1 MSSFTHS
8 PSKQDYVTILAIY
21 DDPPSSKSNNVNTT
35 IVSTSLPEEKTKK
48 PLKLEI
54 ASNHEIK
61 NQQRKRND
69 GSPFIDVK
77 SLDMPPS
84 SIGLQVQHSE
94 VKFSNLAKPHS
105 EKNSRKH
112 QNGEAMSVHFA
123 PTQKKDP
130 DKSFQEENWRQNNS
144 RKSRIGDN
152 FLDAKEKIDLEQNEL
167 KKWSSF
173 LQVDPSNYRFQKI
186 VLSPETKDLSMGLE
200 ISAVPNPQ
208 RPSHLLAVEV
218 RKIEQRGRIAE
229 DGQLRVC
236 DQIVDING
244 TPCDQISFARARLHL
259 RDLQSIP
266 EPSLSFFRRINS
278 KKPNISPKLE
288 QFKLKKGENTSRVG
302 FCKEIKLIK
311 EEDGFGFSYA
321 GRLNASEQHLYYIK
335 GLRKNLDLSLGD
347 RILKINGIDLS
358 NLNQSQ
364 VTSLLKKIP
373 IGETISL
380 TISQTEEKTPEKQQ
394 NEEKEEKENLKE
406 KTTKNLFEELKQM
419 IGEKQEILQMLIP
432 LNETPGAGLG
442 ISVKA
447 QRIGCNDLGLYVRSI
462 LHGSAAFKDG
472 RLKVNDRLAGIEEVN
487 LLNFSL
493 NGEALDAFMGTLSQI
508 PTNKKKV
515 LLFIAR
521 IKEEENLN
529 KISQTHQSRW
539 GSDSELSQKEQF
551 VRDSV
556 TRRSI
561 SEKRP
566 LGQHSDPSH
575 LRTYQRILHQRQT
588 SAPAV
593 SSVFRSRRS
602 LHEPL
607 NISSPE
613 EPRSRKSRPRT
624 TFYDGDCSTKYE
636 IHSQTLPSPKNHQTT
651 KIVCPG
657 SYSPQRKFPSSALS
671 SSKSQ
676 PDSLSTPKSQ
686 QQKNENGKRRG
697 SLGSGLFKLFSRTHS
712 CKEDSP
718 NKNKPKPSHQQRQ
731 QQHPP
736 QYFHNPT
743 SPPYSAYGFWP
754 HCFPPPVPH
763 SFNQNCTNR
772 PHSPL
777 PSSIAPPGILHWT
790 QSFRCPQP
798 SFNSQLHGHGP
809 VEVPH
814 WRQGENNLLRHQQI
828 HPRHQQM
835 FPLTITTHLTPGSQ
849 PHQIRQNYSAGFNNS
864 NNNNHH
870 LHQSTYYND

>member
-1 MSSFTHS
+1 MSFTHS

-21 DDPPSSKSNNVNTT
+21 DDPPPSFKSTSVNTT

-48 PLKLEI
+48 QLKLEI
-54 ASNHEIK
+54 ASNHKIS

-69 GSPFIDVK
+69 RSPFIDVK

-84 SIGLQVQHSE
+84 SIGLQVQHSSE
-94 VKFSNLAKPHS
+94 TKFSNLSKPHS

-173 LQVDPSNYRFQKI
+173 LQVDSSNYRFQKI

-218 RKIEQRGRIAE
+218 RKIDQRGRIAE

-236 DQIVDING
+236 DQIVNING

-259 RDLQSIP
+259 RDLQSIS

-278 KKPNISPKLE
+278 KKSNNNSPQLE
-288 QFKLKKGENTSRVG
+288 QFKLKKGENTSLIG
-302 FCKEIKLIK
+302 FCKEIKLTK
-311 EEDGFGFSYA
+311 GEDGFGFSYA

-335 GLRKNLDLSLGD
+335 GLRKNLDLTLGD
-347 RILKINGIDLS
+347 RILQINGIDLS
-358 NLNQSQ
+358 NLTQSQ

-373 IGETISL
+373 IGETIKL
-380 TISQTEEKTPEKQQ
+380 KQQ
-394 NEEKEEKENLKE
+394 LIRETFL
-406 KTTKNLFEELKQM
+406 
-419 IGEKQEILQMLIP
+419 EIIQMLIP

-447 QRIGCNDLGLYVRSI
+447 QRMGCNDLGLYVRSI
-462 LHGSAAFKDG
+462 LHGSAAYKDG
-472 RLKVNDRLAGIEEVN
+472 RLKVNDRLIGIEEVN
-487 LLNFSL
+487 LLNYSL

-508 PTNKKKV
+508 PTNK
-515 LLFIAR
+515 R
-521 IKEEENLN
+521 
-529 KISQTHQSRW
+529 TSRW

-566 LGQHSDPSH
+566 LGQHNDPSH

-624 TFYDGDCSTKYE
+624 TFYDGDCSTTKYE
-636 IHSQTLPSPKNHQTT
+636 SQTLPSPKNQS

-676 PDSLSTPKSQ
+676 PDSLSTPKP
-686 QQKNENGKRRG
+686 QQKNNENGKRRG

-718 NKNKPKPSHQQRQ
+718 NKNK
-731 QQHPP
+731 
-736 QYFHNPT
+736 
-743 SPPYSAYGFWP
+743 
-754 HCFPPPVPH
+754 
-763 SFNQNCTNR
+763 
-772 PHSPL
+772 
-777 PSSIAPPGILHWT
+777 
-790 QSFRCPQP
+790 
-798 SFNSQLHGHGP
+798 
-809 VEVPH
+809 
-814 WRQGENNLLRHQQI
+814 
-828 HPRHQQM
+828 
-835 FPLTITTHLTPGSQ
+835 
-849 PHQIRQNYSAGFNNS
+849 
-864 NNNNHH
+864 
-870 LHQSTYYND
+870 

>member
-1 MSSFTHS
+1 MSFTHS

-21 DDPPSSKSNNVNTT
+21 DDPPPSFKSTSVNTT

-48 PLKLEI
+48 QLKLEI
-54 ASNHEIK
+54 ASNHKIS
-61 NQQRKRND
+61 NQQRSRSD
-69 GSPFIDVK
+69 RSPFIDVK

-84 SIGLQVQHSE
+84 IGLQVQHSE
-94 VKFSNLAKPHS
+94 TKFSNLSKPHS
-105 EKNSRKH
+105 EKNLRKH

-123 PTQKKDP
+123 PTQRKDP
-130 DKSFQEENWRQNNS
+130 DKLFQEENWRQNNS

-218 RKIEQRGRIAE
+218 RKIEQRGRVAE

-236 DQIVDING
+236 DQIVNING

-278 KKPNISPKLE
+278 KKLNNNSPQLE
-288 QFKLKKGENTSRVG
+288 QFKLKKGENTSLIG
-302 FCKEIKLIK
+302 FCKEIKLTK
-311 EEDGFGFSYA
+311 GEDGFGFSYA

-335 GLRKNLDLSLGD
+335 GLRKNLDLTLGD
-347 RILKINGIDLS
+347 RILQINGIDLS
-358 NLNQSQ
+358 NLTQSE

-380 TISQTEEKTPEKQQ
+380 IISSQTEEKQQ
-394 NEEKEEKENLKE
+394 QHQNEEKENLKE
-406 KTTKNLFEELKQM
+406 KFSKNLFEELKQQL
-419 IGEKQEILQMLIP
+419 IGETFLEIIQMLIP

-447 QRIGCNDLGLYVRSI
+447 QRMGCNDLGLYVRSI
-462 LHGSAAFKDG
+462 LHGSAAYKDG
-472 RLKVNDRLAGIEEVN
+472 RLKVNDRLIGIEEVN
-487 LLNFSL
+487 LLNYSL

-508 PTNKKKV
+508 PTNKRTV

-521 IKEEENLN
+521 IKEGEDEEKEGGNLN
-529 KISQTHQSRW
+529 EKLKQQQHQSRW

-566 LGQHSDPSH
+566 LGQHNDPSH

-624 TFYDGDCSTKYE
+624 TFYDGDCSTTKYE
-636 IHSQTLPSPKNHQTT
+636 SQTLPSPKNQS

-676 PDSLSTPKSQ
+676 PDSLSTPKP
-686 QQKNENGKRRG
+686 QQKNNENGKRRG

-718 NKNKPKPSHQQRQ
+718 NKNKPKTTPHLHQQQQYRQ
-731 QQHPP
+731 QQPP
-736 QYFHNPT
+736 PPPYFHSPTT

-754 HCFPPPVPH
+754 QCFPPPPIQH
-763 SFNQNCTNR
+763 SFNQNCTNHR
-772 PHSPL
+772 PRSPL
-777 PSSIAPPGILHWT
+777 PSSIAPPGILPWT
-790 QSFRCPQP
+790 QSFRCPHP

-814 WRQGENNLLRHQQI
+814 WRQGGNNLLRHQQI
-828 HPRHQQM
+828 HPRRQM
-835 FPLTITTHLTPGSQ
+835 FPLTITT
-849 PHQIRQNYSAGFNNS
+849 RR
-864 NNNNHH
+864 
-870 LHQSTYYND
+870 

>member
-1 MSSFTHS
+1 
-8 PSKQDYVTILAIY
+8 
-21 DDPPSSKSNNVNTT
+21 
-35 IVSTSLPEEKTKK
+35 
-48 PLKLEI
+48 
-54 ASNHEIK
+54 
-61 NQQRKRND
+61 
-69 GSPFIDVK
+69 
-77 SLDMPPS
+77 
-84 SIGLQVQHSE
+84 
-94 VKFSNLAKPHS
+94 
-105 EKNSRKH
+105 
-112 QNGEAMSVHFA
+112 
-123 PTQKKDP
+123 
-130 DKSFQEENWRQNNS
+130 
-144 RKSRIGDN
+144 
-152 FLDAKEKIDLEQNEL
+152 
-167 KKWSSF
+167 
-173 LQVDPSNYRFQKI
+173 
-186 VLSPETKDLSMGLE
+186 
-200 ISAVPNPQ
+200 
-208 RPSHLLAVEV
+208 
-218 RKIEQRGRIAE
+218 
-229 DGQLRVC
+229 
-236 DQIVDING
+236 
-244 TPCDQISFARARLHL
+244 
-259 RDLQSIP
+259 
-266 EPSLSFFRRINS
+266 
-278 KKPNISPKLE
+278 
-288 QFKLKKGENTSRVG
+288 
-302 FCKEIKLIK
+302 
-311 EEDGFGFSYA
+311 
-321 GRLNASEQHLYYIK
+321 
-335 GLRKNLDLSLGD
+335 
-347 RILKINGIDLS
+347 
-358 NLNQSQ
+358 
-364 VTSLLKKIP
+364 
-373 IGETISL
+373 
-380 TISQTEEKTPEKQQ
+380 
-394 NEEKEEKENLKE
+394 
-406 KTTKNLFEELKQM
+406 
-419 IGEKQEILQMLIP
+419 
-432 LNETPGAGLG
+432 
-442 ISVKA
+442 
-447 QRIGCNDLGLYVRSI
+447 
-462 LHGSAAFKDG
+462 
-472 RLKVNDRLAGIEEVN
+472 
-487 LLNFSL
+487 
-493 NGEALDAFMGTLSQI
+493 MGTLSQI

-763 SFNQNCTNR
+763 SFNQMSPAFLQQPITWAWARRSAPLATRRKQFAEASTNTSSPPTNVPIDYYNSVQEGRPVIPFYVSERICGQKSLKGSDQHESCRLDYNQLIGDGGEECRLWPTDKVDLTSVEPGFREQIQNLQWYNCLATTESKGNKNDLIKVCR
-772 PHSPL
+772 CCCFPFL
-777 PSSIAPPGILHWT
+777 PNPQTLLCEHIPGAPVALE
-790 QSFRCPQP
+790 Q
-798 SFNSQLHGHGP
+798 
-809 VEVPH
+809 EKEE
-814 WRQGENNLLRHQQI
+814 ENY
-828 HPRHQQM
+828 
-835 FPLTITTHLTPGSQ
+835 
-849 PHQIRQNYSAGFNNS
+849 YSAIDF
-864 NNNNHH
+864 H
-870 LHQSTYYND
+870 